1 VTDQMSHE
9 RRPLSQEPKM
19 MVAVAGEV
27 EAIAAEPLGAEP
39 VPRLRA
45 TRRARKLANFSGNL
59 TKQFLDQ

>member
-1 VTDQMSHE
+1 
-9 RRPLSQEPKM
+9 M

-59 TKQFLDQ
+59 TKQFLDR